1 VNENYYTLIEFK
13 NIQISY
19 LGLDG
24 EDIFNKAKQ
33 LEAMELNQILGLKF
47 KDDKWQT
54 GMTICDW
61 IDGKCEALISGN
73 VRKQLQS
80 CIAGKTVQKEIV
92 GKKFRAFAVII
103 IGSRHILVHEMDR
116 HGKWVGEFQLARWEG
131 SPSIIN

>member
-1 VNENYYTLIEFK
+1 VNENCYTLIEFK

-19 LGLDG
+19 LGLNG

-47 KDDKWQT
+47 KDNKWRT
-54 GMTICDW
+54 GITILDW
-61 IDGKCEALISGN
+61 IDGKRKASISGN

-80 CIAGKTVQKEIV
+80 YIAGETVQKEII
-92 GKKFRAFAVII
+92 GKRFRAFAAII

-116 HGKWVGEFQLARWEG
+116 HGKWVGEFQLAR
-131 SPSIIN
+131 